1 MWTSLKPIVNK
12 IDNIHALENMLYTDK
27 LEMAGTVDCIGEYDG
42 ELSVIDFK
50 TAKRPKEE
58 SKIENY
64 FIQATAYSLMFE
76 EMYGIKIPNIVI
88 IVGVDD
94 ELPQVFKKKRKDY
107 IQKLVKLRLNVKNNV
122 L

>member
-1 MWTSLKPIVNK
+1 
-12 IDNIHALENMLYTDK
+12 
-27 LEMAGTVDCIGEYDG
+27 
-42 ELSVIDFK
+42 
-50 TAKRPKEE
+50 
-58 SKIENY
+58 
-64 FIQATAYSLMFE
+64 MFE

-107 IQKLVKLRLNVKNNV
+107 IEKLVELRLDVKNSV